1 VRARGRSPHTN
12 KREREGKQVNKY
24 GAIWK
29 ELELEI
35 EAESTYKAQQL
46 ALPLFQARAGRR
58 KVKGYEITVMLMELD
73 GVEYIHVAS

>member
-1 VRARGRSPHTN
+1 M
-12 KREREGKQVNKY
+12 NKY

-29 ELELEI
+29 ELEVEV
-35 EAESTYKAQQL
+35 EAETTYKAQLL

-58 KVKGYEITVMLMELD
+58 KVKGYEITVMLMQLN

>member
-1 VRARGRSPHTN
+1 VREVDHLTRI
-12 KREREGKQVNKY
+12 REQEGKQVNKY

-29 ELELEI
+29 ELEIEI

-58 KVKGYEITVMLMELD
+58 KVKSHEITVMLMELD